1 MWNGV
6 DGVGVLMTNEEIILL
21 GATVRRLEVALGV
34 LESRFIVL
42 ENRLFNDRT
51 ERENKIIG
59 VLQAL
64 SGTVKPAPPVPPVP

>member
-1 MWNGV
+1 VWNGV

>member
-1 MWNGV
+1 
-6 DGVGVLMTNEEIILL
+6 MTNEEIILL